1 MELSTPSFTDFDLPK
16 ALQKALDEWG
26 LITPTPIQQRAFPVI
41 MSGKDVIGIA
51 QTGTGKT
58 LAYLL
63 PIFKQWR
70 FQQTDAPRVLVVVP
84 TRELVVQVVEVVTQ
98 LTQFMTIRT
107 FGVYGG
113 TNINTQKDILTG
125 GVDFLVGTPG
135 RLMDLSLDGYLRFD
149 SLQKLVID
157 EFDEILS
164 QGFRHQMTTLLDL
177 LKNKRQN
184 ILFSA
189 TMTDEVDE
197 MLDTF
202 FNLPVEVSLAPSG
215 TPLEQINQQFVEIP
229 NFYTKINYIEQQLK
243 DPQWERVLLFVSGK
257 RTADLL
263 FEKLEEW
270 EPGRWG
276 VLHSNKSQNYRLQ
289 TLAQFQEKNLRGII
303 TTDVMARGLDIRD
316 ISHVVN
322 IELPQSPE
330 YYIHR
335 IGRTGR
341 AEKTGEAVSLIAPY
355 EMEFWI
361 EIQLFMD
368 QEVTP
373 MVCPT
378 DLEISTRKMDF
389 EIDKKKIKFLLKRPK
404 PSEGAAF
411 HEKSDKNKKVNLGG
425 PGKRNP
431 RKTKPT
437 NRGVERKR
445 SAKKK

>member
-1 MELSTPSFTDFDLPK
+1 
-16 ALQKALDEWG
+16 
-26 LITPTPIQQRAFPVI
+26 
-41 MSGKDVIGIA
+41 
-51 QTGTGKT
+51 
-58 LAYLL
+58 
-63 PIFKQWR
+63 
-70 FQQTDAPRVLVVVP
+70 
-84 TRELVVQVVEVVTQ
+84 
-98 LTQFMTIRT
+98 
-107 FGVYGG
+107 
-113 TNINTQKDILTG
+113 
-125 GVDFLVGTPG
+125 VDFLVGTPG
-135 RLMDLSLDGYLRFD
+135 RLMDLALDGYLRFD
-149 SLQKLVID
+149 ALQKLVID

-202 FNLPVEVSLAPSG
+202 FNLPMEVSLAPSG

-263 FEKLEEW
+263 FDKLEEW

-373 MVCPT
+373 ITCPD
-378 DLEISTRKMDF
+378 DLDISTRKMDF
-389 EIDKKKIKFLLKRPK
+389 EIDRKKIKFLLKRPK

-445 SAKKK
+445 SSKKK